1 MAILNDEAASAGAA
15 VQSMMHAAPLFPG
28 SDTDALSYFEG
39 RNRSCSGPK
48 IRRLLAAPKAHF
60 FITFLFVTKDVWET
74 IFAPA
79 ARNILYTRK
88 KKKQSPGDLGR
99 RTAAERVRREQWV
112 YLFRAACRPPRWSS
126 LYTLLNDVKC

>member
-88 KKKQSPGDLGR
+88 KSKARGTLVDALLLSVCAGNSGFIYFVQLVG
-99 RTAAERVRREQWV
+99 
-112 YLFRAACRPPRWSS
+112 PRGGL
-126 LYTLLNDVKC
+126 LYTPY